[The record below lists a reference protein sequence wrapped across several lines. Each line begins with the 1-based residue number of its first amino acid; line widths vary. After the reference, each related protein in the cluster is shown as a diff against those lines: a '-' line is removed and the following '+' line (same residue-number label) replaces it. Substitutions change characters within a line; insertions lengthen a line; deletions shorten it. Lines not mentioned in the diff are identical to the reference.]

1 MSNESL
7 PMRKLRTAL
16 SLRLMNIEDFLKS
29 QGLPTLS
36 KLTLIVRDPDNDNA
50 YICVSNEDQAG
61 LEKAC
66 ALAMKEQDR

>member
-29 QGLPTLS
+29 QGLSTLS

-50 YICVSNEDQAG
+50 YICVSNEDQVG

-66 ALAMKEQDR
+66 ALAVKEQSR